1 MYSRGAIKVVDPSE
15 YKIRMSN
22 YAYKPNGDT
31 GDFSPSRQRG
41 NYAPL
46 VGQTKRAPKI
56 ALKRELTYS
65 DEAEDANV
73 ALTYT
78 NVQINIGLCDNGS
91 GVVRIRSFS
100 DLKLPKIGQP
110 QRITLPNGSK
120 CVFYEKEIK
129 CRMTTGSRIVSIIG
143 KLFQGSQRPIQKEP
157 IVTNIVPSANQT
169 NNMENIII
177 QSGLIDLMGKIA
189 DYPSNIRYIYLAIL
203 REIRKFNVEINIEY
217 ANFETSPVN
226 SVSGSPSGSHSSS
239 PTNSQPSTPTS
250 SPLSSLSGVSFGAIL
265 ANQTIPPAV
274 SLANGSNDT
283 SFSHELIMIQ
293 SNATKP
299 VSVQSVSIPP
309 AEVKIKS
316 FGHIYYINS
325 RSETKEI
332 KDCGTYADICPK
344 Y

>member
-1 MYSRGAIKVVDPSE
+1 MCSRGAIKVVDPSE

-22 YAYKPNGDT
+22 YAYKPNGDN
-31 GDFSPSRQRG
+31 GDSLSSRQKG

-65 DEAEDANV
+65 DDAEDANI

-78 NVQINIGLCDNGS
+78 NVQIDIGLCDNGS

-143 KLFQGSQRPIQKEP
+143 KLFQGSQRPISKEP
-157 IVTNIVPSANQT
+157 IITNIVPSVNQT
-169 NNMENIII
+169 NNMENTIT
-177 QSGLIDLMGKIA
+177 QLGLVDLMSKIA
-189 DYPSNIRYIYLAIL
+189 SYPSNIRYIYLVIM
-203 REIRKFNVEINIEY
+203 REIRKFNVEINIED

-226 SVSGSPSGSHSSS
+226 SASGSSLSS
-239 PTNSQPSTPTS
+239 PTSSQPSTPTS
-250 SPLSSLSGVSFGAIL
+250 SPTSSISGVTFSAIL
-265 ANQTIPPAV
+265 ANQTTPPAV
-274 SLANGSNDT
+274 SLSTSPNDT
-283 SFSHELIMIQ
+283 KYNHELIVIQ

-299 VSVQSVSIPP
+299 VPVQSVSAPP